1 MLLSSLLLLLL
12 LLAGSCRADLK
23 WHQQA
28 RAAATPSPSPN
39 QVQAAQLTEP
49 TAAPSAAPTPAI
61 CPDELELL
69 DGA

>member
-1 MLLSSLLLLLL
+1 MLPSSLLLLLL

-23 WHQQA
+23 WHQPA
-28 RAAATPSPSPN
+28 RAAATPSPN

-49 TAAPSAAPTPAI
+49 TAAPSAAPTPEI